1 MLIINSDK
9 TLFSAIKNIE
19 DLYKKHKFLRVVV
32 KTGKD
37 RSLDYN
43 SISHVWYAEIAD
55 QLKDEDAL
63 GWKNYCKLHFGVPLL
78 RAEDEEFRSIYDN
91 SIKLLQYEKKLQ
103 AMKYFPVTSIMTN
116 EQFSKYLNEM
126 QLYFGDLGVNLTF
139 QS

>member
-1 MLIINSDK
+1 MIIINSDK
-9 TLFSAIKNIE
+9 TLFLLIDNIK
-19 DLYKKHKFLRVVV
+19 DLYDKHKFLRIII

-43 SISHVWYAEIAD
+43 SISHVWYAEIAN

-63 GWKNYCKLHFGVPLL
+63 GWKNHCKLHFGVPLL
-78 RAEDEEFRSIYDN
+78 RAEDEEFREIYDK
-91 SIKLLQYEKKLQ
+91 SIKLLSYEKKLQ

-116 EQFSKYLNEM
+116 EQFGKYLQEI
-126 QLYFGDLGVNLTF
+126 QLYFCDLGVNLTF

>member
-1 MLIINSDK
+1 MIIINSDK
-9 TLFSAIKNIE
+9 TLLSTVDNIKN
-19 DLYKKHKFLRVVV
+19 LYDKHKFLRITI

-43 SISHVWYAEIAD
+43 SLSHVWYSDIAD

-78 RAEDEEFRSIYDN
+78 RAEDEEFRGIYDN
-91 SIKLLQYEKKLQ
+91 SIKLLSYEKKLQ

-116 EQFSKYLNEM
+116 EQFGKYLHEI
-126 QLYFGDLGVNLTF
+126 QLYFYDLGVNLTF

>member
-1 MLIINSDK
+1 MMIINSDK
-9 TLFSAIKNIE
+9 TLLFTVDNIKN
-19 DLYKKHKFLRVVV
+19 LYDKHKFLRITV

-43 SISHVWYAEIAD
+43 SLSHVWYSDIAD

-78 RAEDEEFRSIYDN
+78 RAEDEEFREIYDN
-91 SIKLLQYEKKLQ
+91 SIKLLSYEKKLQ

-116 EQFSKYLNEM
+116 EQFGKYLHEI
-126 QLYFGDLGVNLTF
+126 QLYFSDLGVNLTF